1 MPIPLSLTM
10 VAAGLLGAAEPPA
23 ADADA
28 DAEAEAAPEP
38 EGDGDGPGSDAT

>member
-23 ADADA
+23 ADA
-28 DAEAEAAPEP
+28 EAEAAPEP

>member
-23 ADADA
+23 ADA
-28 DAEAEAAPEP
+28 EAAPEP